1 MRADADSSIL
11 EVEDNGKG
19 IEKEKTL
26 SSRSLGFLGMRE
38 RAQMFG
44 GRITVT
50 GTPGIG
56 TKVTV
61 EISPVE
67 KRKMD
72 RDQGGDAG

>member
-1 MRADADSSIL
+1 
-11 EVEDNGKG
+11 
-19 IEKEKTL
+19 
-26 SSRSLGFLGMRE
+26 MRE
-38 RAQMFG
+38 RAQTFG

-50 GTPGIG
+50 SAPGIG

-61 EISPVE
+61 EIPPAE